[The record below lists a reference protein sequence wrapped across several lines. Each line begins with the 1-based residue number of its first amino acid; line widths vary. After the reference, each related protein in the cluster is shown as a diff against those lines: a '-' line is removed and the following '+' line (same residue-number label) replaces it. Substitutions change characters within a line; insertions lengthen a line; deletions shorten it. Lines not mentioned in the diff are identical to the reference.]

1 MNKKRFL
8 LILQREYMSIVGKK
22 SFIVMTLLMPFLLI
36 LLGCIPVLLQMIN
49 TSDEKTVA
57 VIDETGRYG
66 GAIKS
71 DDQFDFEYYDQAKS
85 GNARQ
90 LYDEKGKEL
99 YAIVIIPRDVEAT
112 HQLLVYSESAVS
124 STLIAHLERSM
135 GKTLTDAK
143 VRSYGIEGLEKIL
156 KECNVE
162 VNVRSIKW
170 SDGGSEETSSTDIA
184 MIVGV
189 ALSMLSYFFVL
200 MYGAMIMNSVIEE
213 KTNRIV
219 EVIVSSCKP
228 LELMLGKI
236 LGVALVGFTQVAI
249 WAVLLGIAGTVL
261 GMGFIGSAVASP
273 EAVDAAQ
280 AMAQSSQ
287 SDSFV
292 EMLLSV
298 NYVQILFFFVVYFIG
313 GFLLY
318 ASLFAGFGSAV
329 DQASDASQF
338 TSPII
343 IVMVVALYAGIG
355 CMENPNGSMAMWC
368 SMIPFTSPIVMM
380 VRLPY
385 DVPFWQIAVSVA
397 LLYGTAFGLV
407 WVSSRIYRI
416 GILRYGKKFTFKEI
430 MGWVK
435 M

>member
-1 MNKKRFL
+1 MNKLL
-8 LILQREYMSIVGKK
+8 LIIQREYTTLVARK
-22 SFIVMTLLMPFLLI
+22 SFIVITLLIPFLFVAI
-36 LLGCIPVLLQMIN
+36 GAIPVLISEWN
-49 TSDEKTVA
+49 NSGSAEAVT
-57 VIDETGRYG
+57 VIDETGRLAGVIPDTESFRFIPLKGEAGSTDVKSFFDQAGNSMSALVVIPANVLDSAKVNIYSKSTVNMALVSHVTESLNDTLTAVKIASMG
-66 GAIKS
+66 VPNLDKMVKEAQVDIDVNSVKLS
-71 DDQFDFEYYDQAKS
+71 DDGTES
-85 GNARQ
+85 
-90 LYDEKGKEL
+90 
-99 YAIVIIPRDVEAT
+99 EA
-112 HQLLVYSESAVS
+112 
-124 STLIAHLERSM
+124 STTA
-135 GKTLTDAK
+135 
-143 VRSYGIEGLEKIL
+143 
-156 KECNVE
+156 
-162 VNVRSIKW
+162 
-170 SDGGSEETSSTDIA
+170 A
-184 MIVGV
+184 MVLGMVLAFITY
-189 ALSMLSYFFVL
+189 MFVL
-200 MYGAMIMNSVIEE
+200 TYGAMIMNSVIEE

-228 LELMLGKI
+228 FQLMMGKI
-236 LGVALVGFTQVAI
+236 IGVALVGLTQFLI
-249 WAVLLGIAGTVL
+249 WAILISVAVGGLGISLANDPMSDL
-261 GMGFIGSAVASP
+261 AVVFNAI
-273 EAVDAAQ
+273 Q
-280 AMAQSSQ
+280 
-287 SDSFV
+287 
-292 EMLLSV
+292 SV
-298 NYVQILFFFVVYFIG
+298 NLVSIFTCFVVYFLG
-313 GFLLY
+313 GYLLY

>member
-1 MNKKRFL
+1 MNKLL
-8 LILQREYMSIVGKK
+8 LIIQREYTTLVARK
-22 SFIVMTLLMPFLLI
+22 SFIVITLLIPFLFVAI
-36 LLGCIPVLLQMIN
+36 GAVPVLISEWN
-49 TSDEKTVA
+49 NSGSAEAVT
-57 VIDETGRYG
+57 VIDETGRLAGVIPDTESFRFIPLKGEAGSTDVKSFFDQAGNSMSALVVIPANVLDSAKVNIYSKSTVNMALVSHVTESLNDTLTAVKIASMG
-66 GAIKS
+66 VPNLDKMVKEAQVDIDVNSVKLS
-71 DDQFDFEYYDQAKS
+71 DDGTES
-85 GNARQ
+85 
-90 LYDEKGKEL
+90 
-99 YAIVIIPRDVEAT
+99 EA
-112 HQLLVYSESAVS
+112 
-124 STLIAHLERSM
+124 STTAAMVLGM
-135 GKTLTDAK
+135 
-143 VRSYGIEGLEKIL
+143 VRAFITY
-156 KECNVE
+156 
-162 VNVRSIKW
+162 
-170 SDGGSEETSSTDIA
+170 
-184 MIVGV
+184 M
-189 ALSMLSYFFVL
+189 FVL
-200 MYGAMIMNSVIEE
+200 TYGAMIMNSVIEE

-228 LELMLGKI
+228 FQLMMGKI
-236 LGVALVGFTQVAI
+236 IGVALVGLTQFLI
-249 WAVLLGIAGTVL
+249 WAILISVAVGGLGISLANDPMSDL
-261 GMGFIGSAVASP
+261 AVVFNAI
-273 EAVDAAQ
+273 Q
-280 AMAQSSQ
+280 
-287 SDSFV
+287 
-292 EMLLSV
+292 SV
-298 NYVQILFFFVVYFIG
+298 NLVSIFTCFVVYFLG
-313 GFLLY
+313 GYLLY

>member
-1 MNKKRFL
+1 MNKLL
-8 LILQREYMSIVGKK
+8 LIIQREYTTLVARK
-22 SFIVMTLLMPFLLI
+22 SFIVITLLIPFLFVAI
-36 LLGCIPVLLQMIN
+36 GAVPVLISEWN
-49 TSDEKTVA
+49 NSGSAEAVT
-57 VIDETGRYG
+57 VIDETGRLAGVIPDTESFRFIPLKGEAGSTDVKGFFDQAGNSMSALVVIPANVLDSAKVNIYSKSTVNMALVSHVTESLNDTLTAVKIASMG
-66 GAIKS
+66 VPNLDKMVKEAQVDIDVNSVKLS
-71 DDQFDFEYYDQAKS
+71 DDGTES
-85 GNARQ
+85 
-90 LYDEKGKEL
+90 
-99 YAIVIIPRDVEAT
+99 EA
-112 HQLLVYSESAVS
+112 
-124 STLIAHLERSM
+124 STTA
-135 GKTLTDAK
+135 
-143 VRSYGIEGLEKIL
+143 
-156 KECNVE
+156 
-162 VNVRSIKW
+162 
-170 SDGGSEETSSTDIA
+170 A
-184 MIVGV
+184 MVLGMVLAFITY
-189 ALSMLSYFFVL
+189 MFVL
-200 MYGAMIMNSVIEE
+200 TYGAMIMNSVIEE

-228 LELMLGKI
+228 FQLMMGKI
-236 LGVALVGFTQVAI
+236 IGVALVGLTQFLI
-249 WAVLLGIAGTVL
+249 WAILISVAVGGLGISLANNPMSDL
-261 GMGFIGSAVASP
+261 AVVFNAI
-273 EAVDAAQ
+273 Q
-280 AMAQSSQ
+280 
-287 SDSFV
+287 
-292 EMLLSV
+292 SV
-298 NYVQILFFFVVYFIG
+298 NLVSIFTCFVVYFLG
-313 GFLLY
+313 GYLLY

>member
-1 MNKKRFL
+1 MNKLL
-8 LILQREYMSIVGKK
+8 LIIQREYTTLVARK
-22 SFIVMTLLMPFLLI
+22 SFIVITLLIPFLFVAI
-36 LLGCIPVLLQMIN
+36 GAVPVLISEWN
-49 TSDEKTVA
+49 NSGSAEAVT
-57 VIDETGRYG
+57 VIDETGRLAGVIPDTESFRFITLKGEAGSTDVKSFFDQAGNSMSALVVIPANVLDSAKVNIYSKSTVNMALVSHVTESLNDTLTAVKIASMG
-66 GAIKS
+66 VPNLDKMVKEAQVDIDVNSVKLS
-71 DDQFDFEYYDQAKS
+71 DDGTES
-85 GNARQ
+85 
-90 LYDEKGKEL
+90 
-99 YAIVIIPRDVEAT
+99 EA
-112 HQLLVYSESAVS
+112 
-124 STLIAHLERSM
+124 STTA
-135 GKTLTDAK
+135 
-143 VRSYGIEGLEKIL
+143 
-156 KECNVE
+156 
-162 VNVRSIKW
+162 
-170 SDGGSEETSSTDIA
+170 A
-184 MIVGV
+184 MVLGMVLAFITY
-189 ALSMLSYFFVL
+189 MFVL
-200 MYGAMIMNSVIEE
+200 TYGAMIMNSVIEE

-228 LELMLGKI
+228 FQLMMGKI
-236 LGVALVGFTQVAI
+236 IGVALVGLTQFLI
-249 WAVLLGIAGTVL
+249 WAILISVAVGGLGISLANDPMSDL
-261 GMGFIGSAVASP
+261 AVVFNAI
-273 EAVDAAQ
+273 Q
-280 AMAQSSQ
+280 
-287 SDSFV
+287 
-292 EMLLSV
+292 SV
-298 NYVQILFFFVVYFIG
+298 NLVSIFTCFLVYFLG
-313 GFLLY
+313 GYLLY

-368 SMIPFTSPIVMM
+368 SMIPFTLPIVMM

>member
-1 MNKKRFL
+1 MNKLL
-8 LILQREYMSIVGKK
+8 LIIQREYTTLVARK
-22 SFIVMTLLMPFLLI
+22 SFIVITLLIPFLFVAI
-36 LLGCIPVLLQMIN
+36 GAVPVLISEWN
-49 TSDEKTVA
+49 NSGSAEAVT
-57 VIDETGRYG
+57 VIDETGRLAGVIPDTESFRFIPLKGEAGSTDVKSFFDQAGNSMSALVVIPANVLDSAKVNIYSKSTVNMALVSHVTESLNDTLTAVKIASMG
-66 GAIKS
+66 VPNLDKMVKEAQVDIDVNSVKLS
-71 DDQFDFEYYDQAKS
+71 DDGTES
-85 GNARQ
+85 
-90 LYDEKGKEL
+90 
-99 YAIVIIPRDVEAT
+99 EA
-112 HQLLVYSESAVS
+112 
-124 STLIAHLERSM
+124 STTA
-135 GKTLTDAK
+135 
-143 VRSYGIEGLEKIL
+143 
-156 KECNVE
+156 
-162 VNVRSIKW
+162 
-170 SDGGSEETSSTDIA
+170 A
-184 MIVGV
+184 MVLGMVLAFITY
-189 ALSMLSYFFVL
+189 MFVL
-200 MYGAMIMNSVIEE
+200 TYGAMIMNSVIEE

-228 LELMLGKI
+228 FQLMMGKI
-236 LGVALVGFTQVAI
+236 IGVALVGLTQFLI
-249 WAVLLGIAGTVL
+249 WAILISVAVGGVGISLANDP
-261 GMGFIGSAVASP
+261 M
-273 EAVDAAQ
+273 
-280 AMAQSSQ
+280 
-287 SDSFV
+287 SDLSGVFNAIQ
-292 EMLLSV
+292 SV
-298 NYVQILFFFVVYFIG
+298 NLVSIFTCFVVYFLG
-313 GFLLY
+313 GYLLY

>member
-1 MNKKRFL
+1 MNKLL
-8 LILQREYMSIVGKK
+8 LIIQREYTTLVARK
-22 SFIVMTLLMPFLLI
+22 SFIVITLLIPFLFVAI
-36 LLGCIPVLLQMIN
+36 GAVPVLISEWN
-49 TSDEKTVA
+49 NSGSAEAVT
-57 VIDETGRYG
+57 VIDETGRLAGVIPDTESFRFIPLKGEAGSTDVKGFFDQAGNSMSALVVIPANVLDSAKVNIYSKSTVNMALVSHVTESLNDTLTAVKIASMG
-66 GAIKS
+66 VPNLDKMVKEAQVDIDVNSVKLS
-71 DDQFDFEYYDQAKS
+71 DDGTES
-85 GNARQ
+85 
-90 LYDEKGKEL
+90 
-99 YAIVIIPRDVEAT
+99 EA
-112 HQLLVYSESAVS
+112 
-124 STLIAHLERSM
+124 STTA
-135 GKTLTDAK
+135 
-143 VRSYGIEGLEKIL
+143 
-156 KECNVE
+156 
-162 VNVRSIKW
+162 
-170 SDGGSEETSSTDIA
+170 A
-184 MIVGV
+184 MVLGMVLAFITY
-189 ALSMLSYFFVL
+189 MFVL
-200 MYGAMIMNSVIEE
+200 TYGAMIMNSVIEE

-228 LELMLGKI
+228 FQLMMGKI
-236 LGVALVGFTQVAI
+236 IGVALVGLTQFLI
-249 WAVLLGIAGTVL
+249 WAILISVAVGGLGISLANDQMSDL
-261 GMGFIGSAVASP
+261 AVVFNAI
-273 EAVDAAQ
+273 Q
-280 AMAQSSQ
+280 
-287 SDSFV
+287 
-292 EMLLSV
+292 SV
-298 NYVQILFFFVVYFIG
+298 NLVSIFTCFVVYFLG
-313 GFLLY
+313 GYLLY

-416 GILRYGKKFTFKEI
+416 GILRYGKKFNFKEI

>member
-1 MNKKRFL
+1 MNKLL
-8 LILQREYMSIVGKK
+8 LIIQREYTTLVARK
-22 SFIVMTLLMPFLLI
+22 SFIVITLLIPFLFVAI
-36 LLGCIPVLLQMIN
+36 GAVPVLISEWN
-49 TSDEKTVA
+49 NSGSAEAVT
-57 VIDETGRYG
+57 VIDETGRLAGVIPDTESFRFIPLKGEAGSTDVKGFFDQAGDSMNALVVIPANVLDSAKVNIYSKSTVNMALVSHVTESLNDTLTAVKIASMG
-66 GAIKS
+66 VPNLDKMVKEAQVDIDVNSVKLS
-71 DDQFDFEYYDQAKS
+71 DDGTES
-85 GNARQ
+85 
-90 LYDEKGKEL
+90 
-99 YAIVIIPRDVEAT
+99 EA
-112 HQLLVYSESAVS
+112 
-124 STLIAHLERSM
+124 STTA
-135 GKTLTDAK
+135 
-143 VRSYGIEGLEKIL
+143 
-156 KECNVE
+156 
-162 VNVRSIKW
+162 
-170 SDGGSEETSSTDIA
+170 A
-184 MIVGV
+184 MVLGMVLAFITY
-189 ALSMLSYFFVL
+189 MFVL
-200 MYGAMIMNSVIEE
+200 TYGAMIMNSVIEE

-228 LELMLGKI
+228 FQLMMGKI
-236 LGVALVGFTQVAI
+236 IGVALVGLTQFLI
-249 WAVLLGIAGTVL
+249 WAILISVAVGGLGISLANDPMSDL
-261 GMGFIGSAVASP
+261 AVVFNAI
-273 EAVDAAQ
+273 Q
-280 AMAQSSQ
+280 
-287 SDSFV
+287 
-292 EMLLSV
+292 SV
-298 NYVQILFFFVVYFIG
+298 NLVSIFTCFVVYFLG
-313 GFLLY
+313 GYLLY

>member
-1 MNKKRFL
+1 MNKLL
-8 LILQREYMSIVGKK
+8 LIIQREYTTLVARK
-22 SFIVMTLLMPFLLI
+22 SFIVITLLIPFLFVAI
-36 LLGCIPVLLQMIN
+36 GAVPVLISEWN
-49 TSDEKTVA
+49 NSGSAEAVT
-57 VIDETGRYG
+57 VIDETGRLAGVIPDTESFRFIPLKGEAGCTDVKSFFDQAGDSMSALVVIPANVLDSAKVNIYSKSTVNMALVSHVTESLNDTLTAVKIASMG
-66 GAIKS
+66 VPNLDKMVKEAQVDIDVNSVKLS
-71 DDQFDFEYYDQAKS
+71 DDGTES
-85 GNARQ
+85 
-90 LYDEKGKEL
+90 
-99 YAIVIIPRDVEAT
+99 EA
-112 HQLLVYSESAVS
+112 
-124 STLIAHLERSM
+124 STTA
-135 GKTLTDAK
+135 
-143 VRSYGIEGLEKIL
+143 
-156 KECNVE
+156 
-162 VNVRSIKW
+162 
-170 SDGGSEETSSTDIA
+170 A
-184 MIVGV
+184 MVLGMVLAFITY
-189 ALSMLSYFFVL
+189 MFVL
-200 MYGAMIMNSVIEE
+200 TYGAMIMNSVIEE

-228 LELMLGKI
+228 FQLMMGKI
-236 LGVALVGFTQVAI
+236 IGVALVGLTQFLI
-249 WAVLLGIAGTVL
+249 WAILISVAVGGLGISLANDPMSDL
-261 GMGFIGSAVASP
+261 AVVFNAI
-273 EAVDAAQ
+273 Q
-280 AMAQSSQ
+280 
-287 SDSFV
+287 
-292 EMLLSV
+292 SV
-298 NYVQILFFFVVYFIG
+298 NLVSIFTCFVVYFLG
-313 GFLLY
+313 GYLLY

>member
-1 MNKKRFL
+1 MNKLL
-8 LILQREYMSIVGKK
+8 LIIQREYTTLVARK
-22 SFIVMTLLMPFLLI
+22 SFIVITLLIPFLFVAI
-36 LLGCIPVLLQMIN
+36 GAVPVLISEWN
-49 TSDEKTVA
+49 NSGSAEAVT
-57 VIDETGRYG
+57 VIDETGRLAGVIPDTESFRFIPLKGEAGSTDVKVFFDQAGNSMSALVVIPANVLDSAKVNIYSKSTVNMALVRHVTESLNDTLTAVKIASMG
-66 GAIKS
+66 VPNLDKMVKEAQVDIDVNSVKLS
-71 DDQFDFEYYDQAKS
+71 DDGTES
-85 GNARQ
+85 
-90 LYDEKGKEL
+90 
-99 YAIVIIPRDVEAT
+99 EA
-112 HQLLVYSESAVS
+112 
-124 STLIAHLERSM
+124 STTA
-135 GKTLTDAK
+135 
-143 VRSYGIEGLEKIL
+143 
-156 KECNVE
+156 
-162 VNVRSIKW
+162 
-170 SDGGSEETSSTDIA
+170 A
-184 MIVGV
+184 MVLGMVLAFITY
-189 ALSMLSYFFVL
+189 MFVL
-200 MYGAMIMNSVIEE
+200 TYGAMIMNSVIEE

-228 LELMLGKI
+228 FQLMMGKI
-236 LGVALVGFTQVAI
+236 IGVALVGLTQFLI
-249 WAVLLGIAGTVL
+249 WAILISVAVGGLGISLANDPMSDL
-261 GMGFIGSAVASP
+261 AVVFNAI
-273 EAVDAAQ
+273 Q
-280 AMAQSSQ
+280 
-287 SDSFV
+287 
-292 EMLLSV
+292 SV
-298 NYVQILFFFVVYFIG
+298 NLVSIFTCFVVYFLG
-313 GFLLY
+313 GYLLY

>member
-1 MNKKRFL
+1 MNKLL
-8 LILQREYMSIVGKK
+8 LIIQREYTTLVARK
-22 SFIVMTLLMPFLLI
+22 SFIVITLLIPFLFVAI
-36 LLGCIPVLLQMIN
+36 GAVPVLISEWN
-49 TSDEKTVA
+49 NSGSAEAVT
-57 VIDETGRYG
+57 VIDETGRLAGVIPDTESFRFIPLKGEAGSTDVKGFFDQAGDSMSALVVIPANVRDSAKVNIYSKSTVNMALVSHVTESLNDTLTAVKIASMG
-66 GAIKS
+66 VPNLDKMVKEAQVDIDVNSVKLS
-71 DDQFDFEYYDQAKS
+71 DDGTES
-85 GNARQ
+85 
-90 LYDEKGKEL
+90 
-99 YAIVIIPRDVEAT
+99 EA
-112 HQLLVYSESAVS
+112 
-124 STLIAHLERSM
+124 STTA
-135 GKTLTDAK
+135 
-143 VRSYGIEGLEKIL
+143 
-156 KECNVE
+156 
-162 VNVRSIKW
+162 
-170 SDGGSEETSSTDIA
+170 A
-184 MIVGV
+184 MVLGMVLAFITY
-189 ALSMLSYFFVL
+189 MFVL
-200 MYGAMIMNSVIEE
+200 TYGAMIMNSVIEE

-228 LELMLGKI
+228 FQLMMGKI
-236 LGVALVGFTQVAI
+236 IGVALVGLTQFLI
-249 WAVLLGIAGTVL
+249 WAILISVAVGGLGISLANDPMSDL
-261 GMGFIGSAVASP
+261 AVVFNAI
-273 EAVDAAQ
+273 Q
-280 AMAQSSQ
+280 
-287 SDSFV
+287 
-292 EMLLSV
+292 SV
-298 NYVQILFFFVVYFIG
+298 NLVSIFTCFVVYFLG
-313 GFLLY
+313 GYLLY

-343 IVMVVALYAGIG
+343 IVMVVARYAGIG

>member
-1 MNKKRFL
+1 MVLAF
-8 LILQREYMSIVGKK
+8 ITYM
-22 SFIVMTLLMPFLLI
+22 
-36 LLGCIPVLLQMIN
+36 
-49 TSDEKTVA
+49 
-57 VIDETGRYG
+57 
-66 GAIKS
+66 
-71 DDQFDFEYYDQAKS
+71 
-85 GNARQ
+85 
-90 LYDEKGKEL
+90 
-99 YAIVIIPRDVEAT
+99 
-112 HQLLVYSESAVS
+112 
-124 STLIAHLERSM
+124 
-135 GKTLTDAK
+135 
-143 VRSYGIEGLEKIL
+143 
-156 KECNVE
+156 
-162 VNVRSIKW
+162 
-170 SDGGSEETSSTDIA
+170 
-184 MIVGV
+184 
-189 ALSMLSYFFVL
+189 FVL
-200 MYGAMIMNSVIEE
+200 TYGAMIMNSVIEE

-228 LELMLGKI
+228 FQLMMGKI
-236 LGVALVGFTQVAI
+236 IGVALVGLTQFLI
-249 WAVLLGIAGTVL
+249 WAILISVAVGGLGISLANDPMSDL
-261 GMGFIGSAVASP
+261 AVVFNAI
-273 EAVDAAQ
+273 Q
-280 AMAQSSQ
+280 
-287 SDSFV
+287 
-292 EMLLSV
+292 SV
-298 NYVQILFFFVVYFIG
+298 NLVSIFTCFVVYFLG
-313 GFLLY
+313 GYLLY

>member
-1 MNKKRFL
+1 MNKLL
-8 LILQREYMSIVGKK
+8 LIIQREYTTLVARK
-22 SFIVMTLLMPFLLI
+22 SFIVITLLIPFLFVAI
-36 LLGCIPVLLQMIN
+36 GAVPVLISEWN
-49 TSDEKTVA
+49 NSGSAEAVT
-57 VIDETGRYG
+57 VIDETGRLAGVIPDTESFRFIPLKGEAGSTDVKGFFDQAGDSMSALVVIPANVLDSAKVNIYSKSTVNMALVSHVTESLNDTLTAVKIASMG
-66 GAIKS
+66 VPNLDKMVKEAQVDIDVNSVKLS
-71 DDQFDFEYYDQAKS
+71 DDGTES
-85 GNARQ
+85 
-90 LYDEKGKEL
+90 
-99 YAIVIIPRDVEAT
+99 EA
-112 HQLLVYSESAVS
+112 
-124 STLIAHLERSM
+124 STTA
-135 GKTLTDAK
+135 
-143 VRSYGIEGLEKIL
+143 
-156 KECNVE
+156 
-162 VNVRSIKW
+162 
-170 SDGGSEETSSTDIA
+170 A
-184 MIVGV
+184 MVLGMVLAFITY
-189 ALSMLSYFFVL
+189 MFVL
-200 MYGAMIMNSVIEE
+200 TYGAMIMNSVIEE

-228 LELMLGKI
+228 FQLMMGKI
-236 LGVALVGFTQVAI
+236 IGVALVGLTQFLI
-249 WAVLLGIAGTVL
+249 WAILISVAVGGLGISLANNPMSDL
-261 GMGFIGSAVASP
+261 AVVFNAI
-273 EAVDAAQ
+273 Q
-280 AMAQSSQ
+280 
-287 SDSFV
+287 
-292 EMLLSV
+292 SV
-298 NYVQILFFFVVYFIG
+298 NLVSIFTCFVVYFLG
-313 GFLLY
+313 GYLLY

-368 SMIPFTSPIVMM
+368 SMIPFTAPIVMM

>member
-1 MNKKRFL
+1 MNKLL
-8 LILQREYMSIVGKK
+8 LIIQREYTTLVARK
-22 SFIVMTLLMPFLLI
+22 SFIVITLLIPFLFVAI
-36 LLGCIPVLLQMIN
+36 GAVPVLISEWN
-49 TSDEKTVA
+49 NSGSAEAVT
-57 VIDETGRYG
+57 VIDETGRLAGVIPDTESFRFIPLKGEAGSTDVKSFFDQAGDSMSALVVIPANVLDSAKVNIYSKSTVNMALVSHVTESLNDTLTAVKIASMG
-66 GAIKS
+66 VPNLDKMVKEAQVDIDVNSVKLS
-71 DDQFDFEYYDQAKS
+71 DDGTES
-85 GNARQ
+85 
-90 LYDEKGKEL
+90 
-99 YAIVIIPRDVEAT
+99 EA
-112 HQLLVYSESAVS
+112 
-124 STLIAHLERSM
+124 STTA
-135 GKTLTDAK
+135 
-143 VRSYGIEGLEKIL
+143 
-156 KECNVE
+156 
-162 VNVRSIKW
+162 
-170 SDGGSEETSSTDIA
+170 A
-184 MIVGV
+184 MVLGMVLAFITY
-189 ALSMLSYFFVL
+189 MFVL
-200 MYGAMIMNSVIEE
+200 TYGAMIMNSVIEE

-219 EVIVSSCKP
+219 EVIVSSCNP
-228 LELMLGKI
+228 FQLMMGKI
-236 LGVALVGFTQVAI
+236 IGVALVGLTQFLI
-249 WAVLLGIAGTVL
+249 WAILISVAVGGLGISLANDPMSDL
-261 GMGFIGSAVASP
+261 AVVFNAI
-273 EAVDAAQ
+273 Q
-280 AMAQSSQ
+280 
-287 SDSFV
+287 
-292 EMLLSV
+292 SV
-298 NYVQILFFFVVYFIG
+298 NLVSIFTCFVVYFLG
-313 GFLLY
+313 GYLLY

>member
-1 MNKKRFL
+1 MNKLL
-8 LILQREYMSIVGKK
+8 LIIQREYTTLVARK
-22 SFIVMTLLMPFLLI
+22 SFIVITLLIPFLFVAI
-36 LLGCIPVLLQMIN
+36 GAVPVLISEWN
-49 TSDEKTVA
+49 NSGSAEAVT
-57 VIDETGRYG
+57 VIDETGRLAGVIPDTESFRFIPLKGEAGSTDVKGFFDQAGDSMSALVVIPANVLDSAKVNIYSKSTVNMALVSHVTESLNDTLTAVKIASMG
-66 GAIKS
+66 VPNLDKMVKEAQVDIDVNSVKLS
-71 DDQFDFEYYDQAKS
+71 DDGTES
-85 GNARQ
+85 
-90 LYDEKGKEL
+90 
-99 YAIVIIPRDVEAT
+99 EA
-112 HQLLVYSESAVS
+112 
-124 STLIAHLERSM
+124 STTA
-135 GKTLTDAK
+135 
-143 VRSYGIEGLEKIL
+143 
-156 KECNVE
+156 
-162 VNVRSIKW
+162 
-170 SDGGSEETSSTDIA
+170 A
-184 MIVGV
+184 MVLGMVLAFITY
-189 ALSMLSYFFVL
+189 MFVL
-200 MYGAMIMNSVIEE
+200 TYGAMIMNSVIEE

-228 LELMLGKI
+228 FQLMMGKI
-236 LGVALVGFTQVAI
+236 IGVALVGLTQFLI
-249 WAVLLGIAGTVL
+249 WAILISVAVGGLGISLANDPMSDL
-261 GMGFIGSAVASP
+261 AVVFNAI
-273 EAVDAAQ
+273 Q
-280 AMAQSSQ
+280 
-287 SDSFV
+287 
-292 EMLLSV
+292 SV
-298 NYVQILFFFVVYFIG
+298 NLVSIFTCFVVYFLG
-313 GFLLY
+313 GYLLY

-355 CMENPNGSMAMWC
+355 CMEIPNGSMAMWC

>member
-1 MNKKRFL
+1 MNKLL
-8 LILQREYMSIVGKK
+8 LIIQREYTTLVARK
-22 SFIVMTLLMPFLLI
+22 SFIVITLLIPFLFVAI
-36 LLGCIPVLLQMIN
+36 GAVPVLISEWN
-49 TSDEKTVA
+49 NSGSAEAVT
-57 VIDETGRYG
+57 VIDETGRLAG
-66 GAIKS
+66 VIPDTESFRFIPLKGEAGSTDVKS
-71 DDQFDFEYYDQAKS
+71 FFDQAGDSMSALVVIPANVLDSAKVNIYSKS
-85 GNARQ
+85 TVNMA
-90 LYDEKGKEL
+90 
-99 YAIVIIPRDVEAT
+99 
-112 HQLLVYSESAVS
+112 LVSHVTESLNDTLTAVK
-124 STLIAHLERSM
+124 IASM
-135 GKTLTDAK
+135 GVPNLDKM
-143 VRSYGIEGLEKIL
+143 V
-156 KECNVE
+156 KEAQVDID
-162 VNVRSIKW
+162 VNSVKLGD
-170 SDGGSEETSSTDIA
+170 DGTESEASTTAA
-184 MIVGV
+184 MVLGMVLAFITY
-189 ALSMLSYFFVL
+189 MFVL
-200 MYGAMIMNSVIEE
+200 TYGAMIMNSVIEE

-228 LELMLGKI
+228 FQLMMGKI
-236 LGVALVGFTQVAI
+236 IGVALVGLTQFLI
-249 WAVLLGIAGTVL
+249 WAILISVAVGGLGISLANDPMSDL
-261 GMGFIGSAVASP
+261 AVVFNAI
-273 EAVDAAQ
+273 Q
-280 AMAQSSQ
+280 
-287 SDSFV
+287 
-292 EMLLSV
+292 SV
-298 NYVQILFFFVVYFIG
+298 NLVSIFTCFVVYFLG
-313 GFLLY
+313 GYLLY

>member
-1 MNKKRFL
+1 MNKLL
-8 LILQREYMSIVGKK
+8 LIIQREYTTLVARK
-22 SFIVMTLLMPFLLI
+22 SFIVITLLIPFLFVAI
-36 LLGCIPVLLQMIN
+36 GAVPVLISEWN
-49 TSDEKTVA
+49 NSGSAEAVT
-57 VIDETGRYG
+57 VIDETGRLAGVIPDTESFRFIPLKGEAGSTDVKSFFDQAGNSMSALVVIPANVLDSAKVNIYSKSTVNMALVSHVTESLNDTLTAVKIASMG
-66 GAIKS
+66 VPNLDKMVKEAQVDIDVNSVKLS
-71 DDQFDFEYYDQAKS
+71 DDGTES
-85 GNARQ
+85 
-90 LYDEKGKEL
+90 
-99 YAIVIIPRDVEAT
+99 EA
-112 HQLLVYSESAVS
+112 
-124 STLIAHLERSM
+124 STTA
-135 GKTLTDAK
+135 
-143 VRSYGIEGLEKIL
+143 
-156 KECNVE
+156 
-162 VNVRSIKW
+162 
-170 SDGGSEETSSTDIA
+170 A
-184 MIVGV
+184 MVLGMVLAFITY
-189 ALSMLSYFFVL
+189 MFVL
-200 MYGAMIMNSVIEE
+200 TYGAMIMNSVIEE
-213 KTNRIV
+213 KTNLIV

-228 LELMLGKI
+228 FQLMMGKI
-236 LGVALVGFTQVAI
+236 IGVALVGLTQFLI
-249 WAVLLGIAGTVL
+249 WAILISVAVGGLGISLANDQMSDL
-261 GMGFIGSAVASP
+261 AVVFNAI
-273 EAVDAAQ
+273 Q
-280 AMAQSSQ
+280 
-287 SDSFV
+287 
-292 EMLLSV
+292 SV
-298 NYVQILFFFVVYFIG
+298 NLVSIFTCFVVYFLG
-313 GFLLY
+313 GYLLY

>member
-1 MNKKRFL
+1 MNKLL
-8 LILQREYMSIVGKK
+8 LIIQREYTTLVARK
-22 SFIVMTLLMPFLLI
+22 SFIVITLLIPFLFVAI
-36 LLGCIPVLLQMIN
+36 GAVPVLISEWN
-49 TSDEKTVA
+49 NSGSAEAVT
-57 VIDETGRYG
+57 VIDETGHLAGVIPDTESFRFIPLKGEAGCTDVKSFFDQAGNSMSALVVIPANVLDSAKVNIYSKSTVNMALVSHVTESLNDTLTAVKIASMG
-66 GAIKS
+66 VPNLDKMVKEAQVDIDVNSVKLS
-71 DDQFDFEYYDQAKS
+71 DDGTES
-85 GNARQ
+85 
-90 LYDEKGKEL
+90 
-99 YAIVIIPRDVEAT
+99 EA
-112 HQLLVYSESAVS
+112 
-124 STLIAHLERSM
+124 STTA
-135 GKTLTDAK
+135 
-143 VRSYGIEGLEKIL
+143 
-156 KECNVE
+156 
-162 VNVRSIKW
+162 
-170 SDGGSEETSSTDIA
+170 A
-184 MIVGV
+184 MVLGMVLAFITY
-189 ALSMLSYFFVL
+189 MFVL
-200 MYGAMIMNSVIEE
+200 TYGAMIMNSVIEE

-228 LELMLGKI
+228 FQLMMGKI
-236 LGVALVGFTQVAI
+236 IGVALVGLTQFLI
-249 WAVLLGIAGTVL
+249 WAILISVAVGGLGISLANDPMSDL
-261 GMGFIGSAVASP
+261 AVVFNAI
-273 EAVDAAQ
+273 Q
-280 AMAQSSQ
+280 
-287 SDSFV
+287 
-292 EMLLSV
+292 SV
-298 NYVQILFFFVVYFIG
+298 NLVSIFTCFVVYFLG
-313 GFLLY
+313 GYLLY

>member
-1 MNKKRFL
+1 MNKLL
-8 LILQREYMSIVGKK
+8 LIIQREYTTLVARK
-22 SFIVMTLLMPFLLI
+22 SFIVITLLIPFLFVAI
-36 LLGCIPVLLQMIN
+36 GAVPVLISEWN
-49 TSDEKTVA
+49 NSGSAEAVT
-57 VIDETGRYG
+57 VIDETGRLAG
-66 GAIKS
+66 VIPDTESFRFIPLKGEAGSTDVKS
-71 DDQFDFEYYDQAKS
+71 FFDQAGDSMSALVVIPANVLDSAKVNIYSKS
-85 GNARQ
+85 TVNMA
-90 LYDEKGKEL
+90 
-99 YAIVIIPRDVEAT
+99 
-112 HQLLVYSESAVS
+112 LVSHVTESLNDTLTAVK
-124 STLIAHLERSM
+124 IASM
-135 GKTLTDAK
+135 GVPNLDKM
-143 VRSYGIEGLEKIL
+143 V
-156 KECNVE
+156 KEAQVDID
-162 VNVRSIKW
+162 VNSVKLGD
-170 SDGGSEETSSTDIA
+170 DGTESEASTTAA
-184 MIVGV
+184 MVLGMVLAFITY
-189 ALSMLSYFFVL
+189 MFVL
-200 MYGAMIMNSVIEE
+200 TYGAMIMNSVIEE

-228 LELMLGKI
+228 FQLMMGKI
-236 LGVALVGFTQVAI
+236 IGVALVGLTQFLI
-249 WAVLLGIAGTVL
+249 WAILISVAVGGLGISLANNPMSDL
-261 GMGFIGSAVASP
+261 AVVFNAI
-273 EAVDAAQ
+273 Q
-280 AMAQSSQ
+280 
-287 SDSFV
+287 
-292 EMLLSV
+292 SV
-298 NYVQILFFFVVYFIG
+298 NLVSIFTCFVVYFLG
-313 GFLLY
+313 GYLLY

>member
-1 MNKKRFL
+1 MNKLL
-8 LILQREYMSIVGKK
+8 LIIQREYTTLVARK
-22 SFIVMTLLMPFLLI
+22 SFIVITLLIPFLFVAI
-36 LLGCIPVLLQMIN
+36 GAVPVLISEWN
-49 TSDEKTVA
+49 NSGSAEAVT
-57 VIDETGRYG
+57 VIDETGRLAG
-66 GAIKS
+66 VIPDTESFRFIPLKGEAGSTDVKS
-71 DDQFDFEYYDQAKS
+71 FFDQAGNSMSALVVIPANVLDSAKVNIYSKS
-85 GNARQ
+85 TVNMA
-90 LYDEKGKEL
+90 
-99 YAIVIIPRDVEAT
+99 
-112 HQLLVYSESAVS
+112 LVSHVTESLNDTLTAVK
-124 STLIAHLERSM
+124 IASM
-135 GKTLTDAK
+135 GVPNLDKM
-143 VRSYGIEGLEKIL
+143 V
-156 KECNVE
+156 KEAQVDID
-162 VNVRSIKW
+162 VNSVKLGD
-170 SDGGSEETSSTDIA
+170 DGTESEASTTAA
-184 MIVGV
+184 MVLGMVLAFITY
-189 ALSMLSYFFVL
+189 MFVL
-200 MYGAMIMNSVIEE
+200 TYGAMIMNSVIEE

-228 LELMLGKI
+228 FQLMMGKI
-236 LGVALVGFTQVAI
+236 IGVALVGLTQFLI
-249 WAVLLGIAGTVL
+249 WAILISVAVGGLGISLANDQMSDL
-261 GMGFIGSAVASP
+261 AVVFNAI
-273 EAVDAAQ
+273 Q
-280 AMAQSSQ
+280 
-287 SDSFV
+287 
-292 EMLLSV
+292 SV
-298 NYVQILFFFVVYFIG
+298 NLVSIFTCFVVYFLG
-313 GFLLY
+313 GYLLY

>member
-1 MNKKRFL
+1 MNKLL
-8 LILQREYMSIVGKK
+8 LIIQREYTTLVARK
-22 SFIVMTLLMPFLLI
+22 SFIVITLLIPFLFVAI
-36 LLGCIPVLLQMIN
+36 GAVPVLISEWN
-49 TSDEKTVA
+49 NSGSVEAVT
-57 VIDETGRYG
+57 VIDETGRLAGVIPDTESFRFIPLKGEAGSTDVKSFFDQAGNSMSALVVIPANVLDSAKVNIYSKSTVNMALVSHVTESLNDTLTAVKIASMG
-66 GAIKS
+66 VPNLDKMVKEAQVDIDVNSVKLS
-71 DDQFDFEYYDQAKS
+71 DDGTES
-85 GNARQ
+85 
-90 LYDEKGKEL
+90 
-99 YAIVIIPRDVEAT
+99 EA
-112 HQLLVYSESAVS
+112 
-124 STLIAHLERSM
+124 STTA
-135 GKTLTDAK
+135 
-143 VRSYGIEGLEKIL
+143 
-156 KECNVE
+156 
-162 VNVRSIKW
+162 
-170 SDGGSEETSSTDIA
+170 A
-184 MIVGV
+184 MVLGMVLAFITY
-189 ALSMLSYFFVL
+189 MFVL
-200 MYGAMIMNSVIEE
+200 TYGAMIMNSVIEE

-228 LELMLGKI
+228 FQLMMGKI
-236 LGVALVGFTQVAI
+236 IGVALVGLTQFLI
-249 WAVLLGIAGTVL
+249 WAILISVAVGGLGISLANDPMSDL
-261 GMGFIGSAVASP
+261 AVVFNAI
-273 EAVDAAQ
+273 Q
-280 AMAQSSQ
+280 
-287 SDSFV
+287 
-292 EMLLSV
+292 SV
-298 NYVQILFFFVVYFIG
+298 NLVSIFTCFVVYFLG
-313 GFLLY
+313 GYLLY

>member
-1 MNKKRFL
+1 MNKLL
-8 LILQREYMSIVGKK
+8 LIIQREYTTLVARK
-22 SFIVMTLLMPFLLI
+22 SFIVITLLIPFLFVAI
-36 LLGCIPVLLQMIN
+36 GAVPVLISEWN
-49 TSDEKTVA
+49 NSGSAEAVT
-57 VIDETGRYG
+57 VIDETGRLAG
-66 GAIKS
+66 VIPDTESFRFIPLKGEAGSTDVKS
-71 DDQFDFEYYDQAKS
+71 FFDQAGNSMSALVVIPANVLDSAKVNIYSKS
-85 GNARQ
+85 TVNMA
-90 LYDEKGKEL
+90 
-99 YAIVIIPRDVEAT
+99 
-112 HQLLVYSESAVS
+112 LVSHVTESLNDTLTAVK
-124 STLIAHLERSM
+124 IASM
-135 GKTLTDAK
+135 GVPNLDKM
-143 VRSYGIEGLEKIL
+143 V
-156 KECNVE
+156 KEAQVDID
-162 VNVRSIKW
+162 VNSVKLGD
-170 SDGGSEETSSTDIA
+170 DGTESEASTTAA
-184 MIVGV
+184 MVLGMVLAFITY
-189 ALSMLSYFFVL
+189 MFVL
-200 MYGAMIMNSVIEE
+200 TYGAMIMNSVIEE

-228 LELMLGKI
+228 FQLMMGKI
-236 LGVALVGFTQVAI
+236 IGVALGGLTQFLI
-249 WAVLLGIAGTVL
+249 WAILISVAVGGLGISLANDPMSDL
-261 GMGFIGSAVASP
+261 AVVFNAI
-273 EAVDAAQ
+273 Q
-280 AMAQSSQ
+280 
-287 SDSFV
+287 
-292 EMLLSV
+292 SV
-298 NYVQILFFFVVYFIG
+298 NLVSIFTCFVVYFLG
-313 GFLLY
+313 GYLLY

>member
-1 MNKKRFL
+1 MNKLL
-8 LILQREYMSIVGKK
+8 LIIQREYTTLVARK
-22 SFIVMTLLMPFLLI
+22 SFIVITLLIPFLFVAI
-36 LLGCIPVLLQMIN
+36 GAVPVLISEWN
-49 TSDEKTVA
+49 NSGSAEAVT
-57 VIDETGRYG
+57 VIDETGRLAGVIPDTESFRFIPLKGEAGSTDVKSFFDQAGDSMSALVVIPANVLDSAKVNIYSKSTVNMALVSHVTESLNDTLTAVKIASMG
-66 GAIKS
+66 VPNLDKMVKEAQVDIDVNSVKLS
-71 DDQFDFEYYDQAKS
+71 DDGTES
-85 GNARQ
+85 
-90 LYDEKGKEL
+90 
-99 YAIVIIPRDVEAT
+99 EA
-112 HQLLVYSESAVS
+112 
-124 STLIAHLERSM
+124 STTA
-135 GKTLTDAK
+135 
-143 VRSYGIEGLEKIL
+143 
-156 KECNVE
+156 
-162 VNVRSIKW
+162 
-170 SDGGSEETSSTDIA
+170 A
-184 MIVGV
+184 MVLGMVLAFITY
-189 ALSMLSYFFVL
+189 MFVL
-200 MYGAMIMNSVIEE
+200 TYGAMIMNSVIEE

-228 LELMLGKI
+228 FQLMMGKI
-236 LGVALVGFTQVAI
+236 IGVALVGLTQFLI
-249 WAVLLGIAGTVL
+249 WAILISVAVGGLGISLANDQMSDL
-261 GMGFIGSAVASP
+261 AVVFNAI
-273 EAVDAAQ
+273 Q
-280 AMAQSSQ
+280 
-287 SDSFV
+287 
-292 EMLLSV
+292 SV
-298 NYVQILFFFVVYFIG
+298 NLVSIFTCFVVYFLG
-313 GFLLY
+313 GYLLY

>member
-1 MNKKRFL
+1 MNKLL
-8 LILQREYMSIVGKK
+8 LIIQREYTTLVARK
-22 SFIVMTLLMPFLLI
+22 SFIVITLLIPFLFVAI
-36 LLGCIPVLLQMIN
+36 GAVPVLISEWN
-49 TSDEKTVA
+49 NSGSAEAVT
-57 VIDETGRYG
+57 VIDETGRLAGVIPDTESFRFIPLKGEAGSTDVKSFFDQAGNSMSALVVIPANVLDSAKVNIYSKSTVNMALVSHVTESLNDTLTAVKIASMG
-66 GAIKS
+66 VPNLDKMVKEAQVDIDVNSVKLS
-71 DDQFDFEYYDQAKS
+71 DDGTES
-85 GNARQ
+85 
-90 LYDEKGKEL
+90 
-99 YAIVIIPRDVEAT
+99 EA
-112 HQLLVYSESAVS
+112 
-124 STLIAHLERSM
+124 STTA
-135 GKTLTDAK
+135 
-143 VRSYGIEGLEKIL
+143 
-156 KECNVE
+156 
-162 VNVRSIKW
+162 
-170 SDGGSEETSSTDIA
+170 A
-184 MIVGV
+184 MVLGMVLAFITY
-189 ALSMLSYFFVL
+189 MFVL
-200 MYGAMIMNSVIEE
+200 TYGAMIMNSVIEE

-228 LELMLGKI
+228 FQLMMGKI
-236 LGVALVGFTQVAI
+236 IGVALVGLTQFLI
-249 WAVLLGIAGTVL
+249 WAILISVAVGGLGISLANDQMSGL
-261 GMGFIGSAVASP
+261 AVVFNAI
-273 EAVDAAQ
+273 Q
-280 AMAQSSQ
+280 
-287 SDSFV
+287 
-292 EMLLSV
+292 SV
-298 NYVQILFFFVVYFIG
+298 NLVSIFTCFVVYFLG
-313 GFLLY
+313 GYLLY